1 MYLKSLTLKGFKS
14 FADRAHMVFEPGLTV
29 IVGPNGSGKSNVS
42 DAIRW
47 VLGEQSAKQ
56 LRGAAMEDV
65 VFAGSSARKPVGM
78 AEVDLTLDNSD
89 HVLPVD
95 FEEVVVT
102 RRMYRSGESEYLI
115 NGAPARLLDITD
127 ILHDTGLGKETH
139 SIIGQGK
146 LDSILASKPEERR
159 ALIEEAAGIS
169 KHKRRRERSL
179 KRLESM
185 ESHLQRVL
193 DVQKEVSRQLKPL
206 ERQVDKAKRASEIS
220 ERARELRCILAVDDL
235 RRLQARWDEVQRAER
250 ERSSERDVTNAVVAQ
265 RTQEL
270 DNLRLLLEEKG
281 IFAGDLSEQRR
292 RAQLVCEKLEGS
304 LRLLDEKGRSMAQ
317 RTSQLSSLVA
327 DDEARGKQILEEC
340 ERARVDYDEAM
351 AALKTLRERSS
362 ETKQAVDAARKV
374 RRKAEEELDRARSN
388 YRATQR
394 DRDMC
399 AVALAKAQDAVKNAE
414 VQDGIFATRAD
425 QLDETI
431 TQLASQLSQATE
443 KLDTC
448 RTAIEGARREQESA
462 AIAFKQA
469 KEALGTAQAEAAE
482 AQRALASAEA
492 RASAARETVM
502 QAENSVPLAKRLCS
516 DAAAKACAAR
526 TSEVLNVPGEL
537 EGLVERLLGDGLTGF
552 VVEGAQGLVGLG
564 QAAQRLAADSAGTI
578 HIVEAA
584 FEAPQPEEEGVPG
597 YRLLDRVSTRPGFES
612 VARAYLQDVWVV
624 GSVEEACRAAALFP
638 QLRFAT
644 PDGAVASRGGLLDV
658 GKIGSNSQSLFER
671 RRVLSELEEG
681 LPRLRE
687 DLASARAAQEAAEA
701 QLSQARDAQANASTQ
716 VARLTGEER
725 SCTSEVARLE
735 KACAASKAELEGVN
749 KKREEAREKSKQA
762 FTELTRQQERLNLL
776 VKMLEDA
783 ESLRIQ
789 LEEAFDDAR
798 RSERLAHE
806 DANSVQLEL
815 ARVQER
821 SNSLQ
826 RGNDRLEREGAELA
840 QRITESR
847 ASLRTLKVTSQRVEP
862 LRVQIAALL
871 DAARAV
877 GVTLNDRAS
886 LAEADSAQIKETIDA
901 AKAAVT
907 QAEEAR
913 TRATSA
919 LADIRVQKGRL
930 EVQVDQAVKS
940 ITSQPGVVLEEA
952 LELPEP
958 EDREADARELQ
969 RLERQLAEIG
979 PVNQVAFDEYETLKA
994 RSDYLSAQVE
1004 DLQHARS
1011 DLRKILAAI
1020 DRKMRDGFLE
1030 AFDTVNKNFGEIF
1043 GLLFPGGQGHLEM
1056 TDPEDPSSTGIEVVA
1071 QPRGKRV
1078 TKMSLLSGG
1087 ERSLTALGLLFAV
1100 YKTRSVPFYVLDEV
1114 EAALDDSNLD
1124 RLLGAIERL
1133 RTNTQLIVISHQR
1146 RTMEAAD
1153 VLYGVSMKSDGVSQ
1167 VISQKLERK

>member
-388 YRATQR
+388 HRATQR

-469 KEALGTAQAEAAE
+469 KDALGTAQAEAAE

-552 VVEGAQGLVGLG
+552 VVDGAQGLVSLG

-687 DLASARAAQEAAEA
+687 DFASVRAAQEVAEA

-725 SCTSEVARLE
+725 SCTSEVVRLE
-735 KACAASKAELEGVN
+735 KACAASKVELEGVN

-826 RGNDRLEREGAELA
+826 RGNDRLEREGAELT

-862 LRVQIAALL
+862 LRAQIAALL

>member
-431 TQLASQLSQATE
+431 TQLASQLSQAAE

-448 RTAIEGARREQESA
+448 RTAIEAARREQESA

-469 KEALGTAQAEAAE
+469 KDALASAQAEAAE

-584 FEAPQPEEEGVPG
+584 FEAPQPEGEGVPG

-658 GKIGSNSQSLFER
+658 GKVGSNSQSLFER

-725 SCTSEVARLE
+725 SCTSEVVRLE

-826 RGNDRLEREGAELA
+826 RGNDRLEREGAELE

-862 LRVQIAALL
+862 LRAQIAALL
-871 DAARAV
+871 EAARAV

-913 TRATSA
+913 ARATSA

-1030 AFDTVNKNFGEIF
+1030 AFDTVNKNFGEMF

>member
-235 RRLQARWDEVQRAER
+235 RRLRARWDEVQRAER

-448 RTAIEGARREQESA
+448 RMAIEGARREQESA

-469 KEALGTAQAEAAE
+469 KDALGTAQAEAAE

-552 VVEGAQGLVGLG
+552 VVDGAQGLVSLG

-687 DLASARAAQEAAEA
+687 DFASVRAAQEAAEA

-826 RGNDRLEREGAELA
+826 RGNDRLEREGAELT

-862 LRVQIAALL
+862 LRAQIAALL

-930 EVQVDQAVKS
+930 EVQVDQAVMS

-1030 AFDTVNKNFGEIF
+1030 AFDTVNKNFGEMF

>member
-351 AALKTLRERSS
+351 SALKTLRERSS

-388 YRATQR
+388 HRATQR

-469 KEALGTAQAEAAE
+469 KDALGTAQAEAAE

-552 VVEGAQGLVGLG
+552 VVDGAQGLVGLG

-612 VARAYLQDVWVV
+612 VARAYLQDIWVV

-687 DLASARAAQEAAEA
+687 DFASVRAAQEVAEA

-725 SCTSEVARLE
+725 SCTSEVVHLE
-735 KACAASKAELEGVN
+735 KACAASKVELEGVN

-826 RGNDRLEREGAELA
+826 RGNDRLEREGAELT

-862 LRVQIAALL
+862 LRAQIAALL

>member
-351 AALKTLRERSS
+351 AALKTLRERSG

-469 KEALGTAQAEAAE
+469 KDALGTAQAEAAE
-482 AQRALASAEA
+482 AHRALASAEA
-492 RASAARETVM
+492 RASAARETFM
-502 QAENSVPLAKRLCS
+502 QA
-516 DAAAKACAAR
+516 
-526 TSEVLNVPGEL
+526 
-537 EGLVERLLGDGLTGF
+537 
-552 VVEGAQGLVGLG
+552 
-564 QAAQRLAADSAGTI
+564 
-578 HIVEAA
+578 
-584 FEAPQPEEEGVPG
+584 
-597 YRLLDRVSTRPGFES
+597 
-612 VARAYLQDVWVV
+612 
-624 GSVEEACRAAALFP
+624 
-638 QLRFAT
+638 
-644 PDGAVASRGGLLDV
+644 
-658 GKIGSNSQSLFER
+658 
-671 RRVLSELEEG
+671 
-681 LPRLRE
+681 
-687 DLASARAAQEAAEA
+687 
-701 QLSQARDAQANASTQ
+701 
-716 VARLTGEER
+716 
-725 SCTSEVARLE
+725 
-735 KACAASKAELEGVN
+735 
-749 KKREEAREKSKQA
+749 
-762 FTELTRQQERLNLL
+762 
-776 VKMLEDA
+776 
-783 ESLRIQ
+783 
-789 LEEAFDDAR
+789 
-798 RSERLAHE
+798 
-806 DANSVQLEL
+806 
-815 ARVQER
+815 
-821 SNSLQ
+821 
-826 RGNDRLEREGAELA
+826 
-840 QRITESR
+840 
-847 ASLRTLKVTSQRVEP
+847 
-862 LRVQIAALL
+862 
-871 DAARAV
+871 
-877 GVTLNDRAS
+877 
-886 LAEADSAQIKETIDA
+886 
-901 AKAAVT
+901 
-907 QAEEAR
+907 
-913 TRATSA
+913 
-919 LADIRVQKGRL
+919 
-930 EVQVDQAVKS
+930 
-940 ITSQPGVVLEEA
+940 
-952 LELPEP
+952 
-958 EDREADARELQ
+958 
-969 RLERQLAEIG
+969 
-979 PVNQVAFDEYETLKA
+979 
-994 RSDYLSAQVE
+994 
-1004 DLQHARS
+1004 
-1011 DLRKILAAI
+1011 
-1020 DRKMRDGFLE
+1020 
-1030 AFDTVNKNFGEIF
+1030 
-1043 GLLFPGGQGHLEM
+1043 
-1056 TDPEDPSSTGIEVVA
+1056 
-1071 QPRGKRV
+1071 
-1078 TKMSLLSGG
+1078 
-1087 ERSLTALGLLFAV
+1087 
-1100 YKTRSVPFYVLDEV
+1100 
-1114 EAALDDSNLD
+1114 
-1124 RLLGAIERL
+1124 
-1133 RTNTQLIVISHQR
+1133 
-1146 RTMEAAD
+1146 
-1153 VLYGVSMKSDGVSQ
+1153 
-1167 VISQKLERK
+1167 

>member
-206 ERQVDKAKRASEIS
+206 ERQVDKAKRASVIS

-250 ERSSERDVTNAVVAQ
+250 ERSSKRDVTNAVVAQ

-351 AALKTLRERSS
+351 SALKTLRERSS

-399 AVALAKAQDAVKNAE
+399 AVSLAKAQDAVKNAE

-469 KEALGTAQAEAAE
+469 KDALGTAQAEAAE

-687 DLASARAAQEAAEA
+687 DFASVRAAQEAAEA

-826 RGNDRLEREGAELA
+826 RGNDRLEREGAELT

-847 ASLRTLKVTSQRVEP
+847 ASLRTLKVTS
-862 LRVQIAALL
+862 
-871 DAARAV
+871 
-877 GVTLNDRAS
+877 
-886 LAEADSAQIKETIDA
+886 
-901 AKAAVT
+901 
-907 QAEEAR
+907 
-913 TRATSA
+913 
-919 LADIRVQKGRL
+919 
-930 EVQVDQAVKS
+930 
-940 ITSQPGVVLEEA
+940 
-952 LELPEP
+952 
-958 EDREADARELQ
+958 
-969 RLERQLAEIG
+969 
-979 PVNQVAFDEYETLKA
+979 
-994 RSDYLSAQVE
+994 
-1004 DLQHARS
+1004 
-1011 DLRKILAAI
+1011 
-1020 DRKMRDGFLE
+1020 
-1030 AFDTVNKNFGEIF
+1030 
-1043 GLLFPGGQGHLEM
+1043 
-1056 TDPEDPSSTGIEVVA
+1056 
-1071 QPRGKRV
+1071 
-1078 TKMSLLSGG
+1078 
-1087 ERSLTALGLLFAV
+1087 
-1100 YKTRSVPFYVLDEV
+1100 
-1114 EAALDDSNLD
+1114 
-1124 RLLGAIERL
+1124 
-1133 RTNTQLIVISHQR
+1133 
-1146 RTMEAAD
+1146 
-1153 VLYGVSMKSDGVSQ
+1153 
-1167 VISQKLERK
+1167 

>member
-235 RRLQARWDEVQRAER
+235 RRLRARWDEVQRAER

-388 YRATQR
+388 HRATQR

-469 KEALGTAQAEAAE
+469 KDALGTAQAEAAE

-502 QAENSVPLAKRLCS
+502 QAENSVPIAKRLCS
-516 DAAAKACAAR
+516 DAAAKACASR

-552 VVEGAQGLVGLG
+552 VVDGAQGLVRLV

-789 LEEAFDDAR
+789 LEEAFDVAR

-826 RGNDRLEREGAELA
+826 RGNDRLEREGAELT

-862 LRVQIAALL
+862 LRAQIAALL

>member
-235 RRLQARWDEVQRAER
+235 RRLRARWDEVQRAER

-351 AALKTLRERSS
+351 SALKTLRERSS

-388 YRATQR
+388 HRATQR

-448 RTAIEGARREQESA
+448 RMAIEGARREQESA

-469 KEALGTAQAEAAE
+469 KDALGTAQAEAAE

-537 EGLVERLLGDGLTGF
+537 EGLVERLLGDGLTVF
-552 VVEGAQGLVGLG
+552 VVDGAQGLVGLG

-584 FEAPQPEEEGVPG
+584 FEAPQPEEEDVPG
-597 YRLLDRVSTRPGFES
+597 YSLLDRVSTRPGFES

-776 VKMLEDA
+776 VKMLKDA

-789 LEEAFDDAR
+789 L
-798 RSERLAHE
+798 
-806 DANSVQLEL
+806 
-815 ARVQER
+815 
-821 SNSLQ
+821 
-826 RGNDRLEREGAELA
+826 
-840 QRITESR
+840 
-847 ASLRTLKVTSQRVEP
+847 
-862 LRVQIAALL
+862 
-871 DAARAV
+871 
-877 GVTLNDRAS
+877 
-886 LAEADSAQIKETIDA
+886 
-901 AKAAVT
+901 
-907 QAEEAR
+907 
-913 TRATSA
+913 
-919 LADIRVQKGRL
+919 
-930 EVQVDQAVKS
+930 
-940 ITSQPGVVLEEA
+940 
-952 LELPEP
+952 
-958 EDREADARELQ
+958 
-969 RLERQLAEIG
+969 
-979 PVNQVAFDEYETLKA
+979 
-994 RSDYLSAQVE
+994 
-1004 DLQHARS
+1004 
-1011 DLRKILAAI
+1011 
-1020 DRKMRDGFLE
+1020 
-1030 AFDTVNKNFGEIF
+1030 
-1043 GLLFPGGQGHLEM
+1043 
-1056 TDPEDPSSTGIEVVA
+1056 
-1071 QPRGKRV
+1071 
-1078 TKMSLLSGG
+1078 
-1087 ERSLTALGLLFAV
+1087 
-1100 YKTRSVPFYVLDEV
+1100 
-1114 EAALDDSNLD
+1114 
-1124 RLLGAIERL
+1124 
-1133 RTNTQLIVISHQR
+1133 
-1146 RTMEAAD
+1146 
-1153 VLYGVSMKSDGVSQ
+1153 
-1167 VISQKLERK
+1167 

>member
-235 RRLQARWDEVQRAER
+235 RRLRARWDEVQRAER

-351 AALKTLRERSS
+351 SALKTLRERSS

-469 KEALGTAQAEAAE
+469 KDALGTAQAEAAE

-552 VVEGAQGLVGLG
+552 VVDGAQGLVSLG

-687 DLASARAAQEAAEA
+687 DFASVRAAQEAAEA

-826 RGNDRLEREGAELA
+826 RGNDRLEREGAELT

-862 LRVQIAALL
+862 LRAQIAALL

-1030 AFDTVNKNFGEIF
+1030 AFDTVNKNFGEMF

>member
-235 RRLQARWDEVQRAER
+235 RRLRARWDEVQRAER

-448 RTAIEGARREQESA
+448 RMAIEGARREQESA

-469 KEALGTAQAEAAE
+469 KDALGTAQAEAAE

-552 VVEGAQGLVGLG
+552 VVDGAQGLVGLG

-584 FEAPQPEEEGVPG
+584 FEAPQPEEEDVPG

-701 QLSQARDAQANASTQ
+701 QLSQSRDAQANASTQ

-826 RGNDRLEREGAELA
+826 RGNDRLEREGAELT

-862 LRVQIAALL
+862 LRAQIAALL

-1011 DLRKILAAI
+1011 GLRKILAAI

-1030 AFDTVNKNFGEIF
+1030 AFDTVNKNFGEMF

>member
-89 HVLPVD
+89 HVLPID

-235 RRLQARWDEVQRAER
+235 RRLRARWDEVQRAER

-388 YRATQR
+388 HRATQR

-469 KEALGTAQAEAAE
+469 KDALGTAQAEAAE

-552 VVEGAQGLVGLG
+552 VVDGAQGLVSLG

-687 DLASARAAQEAAEA
+687 DFASVRAAQEVAEA

-826 RGNDRLEREGAELA
+826 RGNDRLEREGAELT

-862 LRVQIAALL
+862 LRAQIAALL

-1030 AFDTVNKNFGEIF
+1030 AFDTVNKNFGEMF

>member
-1 MYLKSLTLKGFKS
+1 M
-14 FADRAHMVFEPGLTV
+14 
-29 IVGPNGSGKSNVS
+29 
-42 DAIRW
+42 
-47 VLGEQSAKQ
+47 
-56 LRGAAMEDV
+56 
-65 VFAGSSARKPVGM
+65 
-78 AEVDLTLDNSD
+78 TLDNSD

-115 NGAPARLLDITD
+115 NCAPARLLDITD

-351 AALKTLRERSS
+351 SALMTLRERSS

-388 YRATQR
+388 HRATQR

-469 KEALGTAQAEAAE
+469 KDALGTAQAEAAE

-687 DLASARAAQEAAEA
+687 DFASVRAAQEAAEA

-826 RGNDRLEREGAELA
+826 RGNDRLEREGAELT

-862 LRVQIAALL
+862 LRAQIAALL

>member
-89 HVLPVD
+89 HVLPID

-235 RRLQARWDEVQRAER
+235 RRLRARWDEVQRAER

-351 AALKTLRERSS
+351 SALKTLRERSS

-399 AVALAKAQDAVKNAE
+399 AVSLAKAQDAVKNAE

-469 KEALGTAQAEAAE
+469 KDALGTAQAEAAE

-552 VVEGAQGLVGLG
+552 VVDGAQGLVSLG

-687 DLASARAAQEAAEA
+687 DFASVRAAQEAAEA

-826 RGNDRLEREGAELA
+826 RGNDRLEREGAELT

-862 LRVQIAALL
+862 LRAQIAALL

>member
-206 ERQVDKAKRASEIS
+206 ERQVDNAKRASEIS
-220 ERARELRCILAVDDL
+220 ERARERRCILAVDDL
-235 RRLQARWDEVQRAER
+235 RRLRARWDEVQRAER

-388 YRATQR
+388 HRATQR

-462 AIAFKQA
+462 AIAIKQA
-469 KEALGTAQAEAAE
+469 KDALGTAQAEAAE

-552 VVEGAQGLVGLG
+552 VVDGAQGLVGLG

-687 DLASARAAQEAAEA
+687 DFASVRAAQEAAEA

-826 RGNDRLEREGAELA
+826 RGNDRLEREGAELT

-862 LRVQIAALL
+862 LRAQIAALL

-952 LELPEP
+952 RELPEP

-1030 AFDTVNKNFGEIF
+1030 AFDTVNKNFGEMF

>member
-235 RRLQARWDEVQRAER
+235 RRLRARWDEVQRAER

-388 YRATQR
+388 HRATQR

-469 KEALGTAQAEAAE
+469 KDALGTAQAEAAE

-537 EGLVERLLGDGLTGF
+537 EGLVERLLGDGLTG
-552 VVEGAQGLVGLG
+552 VVVDGAQGLVGLG

-687 DLASARAAQEAAEA
+687 DFASVRAAQEVAEA

-725 SCTSEVARLE
+725 SCTSEVVRLE

-826 RGNDRLEREGAELA
+826 RGNDRLEREGAELT

-862 LRVQIAALL
+862 LRAQIAALL

-1030 AFDTVNKNFGEIF
+1030 AFDTVNKNFGEMF

>member
-89 HVLPVD
+89 HVLPID

-351 AALKTLRERSS
+351 SALKTLRERSS

-388 YRATQR
+388 HRATQR

-469 KEALGTAQAEAAE
+469 KDALGTAQAEAAE

-552 VVEGAQGLVGLG
+552 VVDGAQGLVGLG

-671 RRVLSELEEG
+671 RRVLSELE
-681 LPRLRE
+681 
-687 DLASARAAQEAAEA
+687 
-701 QLSQARDAQANASTQ
+701 
-716 VARLTGEER
+716 
-725 SCTSEVARLE
+725 
-735 KACAASKAELEGVN
+735 
-749 KKREEAREKSKQA
+749 
-762 FTELTRQQERLNLL
+762 
-776 VKMLEDA
+776 
-783 ESLRIQ
+783 
-789 LEEAFDDAR
+789 
-798 RSERLAHE
+798 
-806 DANSVQLEL
+806 
-815 ARVQER
+815 
-821 SNSLQ
+821 
-826 RGNDRLEREGAELA
+826 
-840 QRITESR
+840 
-847 ASLRTLKVTSQRVEP
+847 
-862 LRVQIAALL
+862 
-871 DAARAV
+871 
-877 GVTLNDRAS
+877 
-886 LAEADSAQIKETIDA
+886 
-901 AKAAVT
+901 
-907 QAEEAR
+907 
-913 TRATSA
+913 
-919 LADIRVQKGRL
+919 
-930 EVQVDQAVKS
+930 
-940 ITSQPGVVLEEA
+940 
-952 LELPEP
+952 
-958 EDREADARELQ
+958 
-969 RLERQLAEIG
+969 
-979 PVNQVAFDEYETLKA
+979 
-994 RSDYLSAQVE
+994 
-1004 DLQHARS
+1004 
-1011 DLRKILAAI
+1011 
-1020 DRKMRDGFLE
+1020 
-1030 AFDTVNKNFGEIF
+1030 
-1043 GLLFPGGQGHLEM
+1043 
-1056 TDPEDPSSTGIEVVA
+1056 
-1071 QPRGKRV
+1071 
-1078 TKMSLLSGG
+1078 
-1087 ERSLTALGLLFAV
+1087 
-1100 YKTRSVPFYVLDEV
+1100 
-1114 EAALDDSNLD
+1114 
-1124 RLLGAIERL
+1124 
-1133 RTNTQLIVISHQR
+1133 
-1146 RTMEAAD
+1146 
-1153 VLYGVSMKSDGVSQ
+1153 
-1167 VISQKLERK
+1167 

>member
-235 RRLQARWDEVQRAER
+235 RRLRARWDEVQRAER

-388 YRATQR
+388 HRATQR

-469 KEALGTAQAEAAE
+469 KDALGTAQAEAAE

-552 VVEGAQGLVGLG
+552 VVDGAQGLVSLG

-584 FEAPQPEEEGVPG
+584 FEVPQPEEEGVPG

-687 DLASARAAQEAAEA
+687 DFASVRAAQEVAEA

-725 SCTSEVARLE
+725 SCTSEVVRLE
-735 KACAASKAELEGVN
+735 KACAASKVELEGVN

-826 RGNDRLEREGAELA
+826 RGNDRLEREGAELT

-862 LRVQIAALL
+862 LRAQIAALL

-1030 AFDTVNKNFGEIF
+1030 AFDTVNKNFGEMF

>member
-235 RRLQARWDEVQRAER
+235 RRLRARWDEVQRAER

-388 YRATQR
+388 HRATQR

-469 KEALGTAQAEAAE
+469 KDALGTAQAEAAE

-687 DLASARAAQEAAEA
+687 DFASVRAAQEAAEA

-826 RGNDRLEREGAELA
+826 RGNDRLEREGAELT

-862 LRVQIAALL
+862 LRAQIAALL

-1030 AFDTVNKNFGEIF
+1030 AFDTVNKNFG
-1043 GLLFPGGQGHLEM
+1043 
-1056 TDPEDPSSTGIEVVA
+1056 
-1071 QPRGKRV
+1071 
-1078 TKMSLLSGG
+1078 
-1087 ERSLTALGLLFAV
+1087 
-1100 YKTRSVPFYVLDEV
+1100 
-1114 EAALDDSNLD
+1114 
-1124 RLLGAIERL
+1124 
-1133 RTNTQLIVISHQR
+1133 
-1146 RTMEAAD
+1146 
-1153 VLYGVSMKSDGVSQ
+1153 
-1167 VISQKLERK
+1167 

>member
-89 HVLPVD
+89 HVLPID

-235 RRLQARWDEVQRAER
+235 RRLQARWDELQRAER

-443 KLDTC
+443 KLDAC

-469 KEALGTAQAEAAE
+469 KDALGAAQVEAAE
-482 AQRALASAEA
+482 AQRTLASAEA

-584 FEAPQPEEEGVPG
+584 FEAPEPEGEGVPG

-612 VARAYLQDVWVV
+612 VARA
-624 GSVEEACRAAALFP
+624 
-638 QLRFAT
+638 
-644 PDGAVASRGGLLDV
+644 
-658 GKIGSNSQSLFER
+658 
-671 RRVLSELEEG
+671 
-681 LPRLRE
+681 
-687 DLASARAAQEAAEA
+687 
-701 QLSQARDAQANASTQ
+701 
-716 VARLTGEER
+716 
-725 SCTSEVARLE
+725 
-735 KACAASKAELEGVN
+735 
-749 KKREEAREKSKQA
+749 
-762 FTELTRQQERLNLL
+762 
-776 VKMLEDA
+776 
-783 ESLRIQ
+783 
-789 LEEAFDDAR
+789 
-798 RSERLAHE
+798 
-806 DANSVQLEL
+806 
-815 ARVQER
+815 
-821 SNSLQ
+821 
-826 RGNDRLEREGAELA
+826 
-840 QRITESR
+840 
-847 ASLRTLKVTSQRVEP
+847 
-862 LRVQIAALL
+862 
-871 DAARAV
+871 
-877 GVTLNDRAS
+877 
-886 LAEADSAQIKETIDA
+886 
-901 AKAAVT
+901 
-907 QAEEAR
+907 
-913 TRATSA
+913 
-919 LADIRVQKGRL
+919 
-930 EVQVDQAVKS
+930 
-940 ITSQPGVVLEEA
+940 
-952 LELPEP
+952 
-958 EDREADARELQ
+958 
-969 RLERQLAEIG
+969 
-979 PVNQVAFDEYETLKA
+979 
-994 RSDYLSAQVE
+994 
-1004 DLQHARS
+1004 
-1011 DLRKILAAI
+1011 
-1020 DRKMRDGFLE
+1020 
-1030 AFDTVNKNFGEIF
+1030 
-1043 GLLFPGGQGHLEM
+1043 
-1056 TDPEDPSSTGIEVVA
+1056 
-1071 QPRGKRV
+1071 
-1078 TKMSLLSGG
+1078 
-1087 ERSLTALGLLFAV
+1087 
-1100 YKTRSVPFYVLDEV
+1100 
-1114 EAALDDSNLD
+1114 
-1124 RLLGAIERL
+1124 
-1133 RTNTQLIVISHQR
+1133 
-1146 RTMEAAD
+1146 
-1153 VLYGVSMKSDGVSQ
+1153 
-1167 VISQKLERK
+1167 

>member
-78 AEVDLTLDNSD
+78 AEVDLTLDNAD

-95 FEEVVVT
+95 FSEVVIT

-115 NGAPARLLDITD
+115 NGSPARLLDITD

-159 ALIEEAAGIS
+159 SLIEEAAGIS
-169 KHKRRRERSL
+169 KHKRRRERSV

-193 DVQKEVSRQLKPL
+193 DVQKEVARQLKPL
-206 ERQVDKAKRASEIS
+206 ERQVDRAKRATEIS
-220 ERARELRCILAVDDL
+220 ERARELRCVLAVDDL
-235 RRLQARWDEVQRAER
+235 RRLQQRWEQVLRDERT
-250 ERSSERDVTNAVVAQ
+250 RSAERDVAQAVATE
-265 RTQEL
+265 RAREL
-270 DNLRLLLEEKG
+270 DQLRLLLEEKG
-281 IFAGDLSEQRR
+281 IFAGDISEQRR
-292 RAQLVCEKLEGS
+292 RAQLICEKLEGS

-317 RTSQLSSLVA
+317 RSEQLSSLIA
-327 DDEARGKQILEEC
+327 DDEARGKQILEETQ
-340 ERARVDYDEAM
+340 RSKVAYDEAK
-351 AALKTLRERSS
+351 AALDSLRERSGQ
-362 ETKQAVDAARKV
+362 TKAAVDAARKV
-374 RRKAEEELDRARSN
+374 RRRAEEELDRAREN

-394 DRDMC
+394 DRDQC
-399 AVALAKAQDAVKNAE
+399 AVALAKAQDSVKNAE
-414 VQDGIFATRAD
+414 VQDGLFANRTSQLQESISQAQA
-425 QLDETI
+425 QLD
-431 TQLASQLSQATE
+431 QARL

-448 RTAIEGARREQESA
+448 QKDIAQARREQDEA
-462 AIAFKQA
+462 AAAFKQA
-469 KEALGTAQAEAAE
+469 KEGLAAAQAEHAK
-482 AQRALASAEA
+482 AQRELAGAEA
-492 RASAARETVM
+492 RAQAARERVA
-502 QAENSVPLAKRLCS
+502 QAENAVPLAKRLS
-516 DAAAKACAAR
+516 ADAAAQACAAR
-526 TSEVLNVPGEL
+526 VSEVLNVPGEL

-552 VVEGAQGLVGLG
+552 VVEGPQGLADLG
-564 QAAQRLAADSAGTI
+564 RAAQRLAAACAGTI

-584 FEAPQPEEEGVPG
+584 FDQARLEAQDVPG

-612 VARAYLQDVWVV
+612 VAQAYLQDVWVV
-624 GSVEEACRAAALFP
+624 GSVEEACEACARFP

-644 PDGAVASRGGLLDV
+644 PDGAVASKGGLLNV
-658 GKIGSNSQSLFER
+658 GKVRSGQEGLLEYR
-671 RRVLSELEEG
+671 RALSELEEG

-687 DLASARAAQEAAEA
+687 DQQSAHAAQEAAEA
-701 QLSQARDAQANASTQ
+701 LLATARDAQAQASTK

-735 KACAASKAELEGVN
+735 RVVASSTSELESVE
-749 KKREEAREKSKQA
+749 KQRAAAKEKSAQN
-762 FTELTRQQERLNLL
+762 FTELTRQKERLGLL
-776 VKMLEDA
+776 TKMLEDA

-789 LEEAFDDAR
+789 LDDAFDDAR

-821 SNSLQ
+821 SQSLE
-826 RGNDRLEREGAELA
+826 RGNDRLDKEGAELA
-840 QRITESR
+840 VRITESR
-847 ASLRTLKVTSQRVEP
+847 RSLQTLKVTLRRVAP
-862 LRVQIAALL
+862 LRAQVGDLL
-871 DAARAV
+871 EAARAV
-877 GVTLNDRAS
+877 GVSLSDRAS
-886 LAEADSAQIKETIDA
+886 LAEADSAQIKQTIDA
-901 AKAAVT
+901 AKDAVSR
-907 QAEEAR
+907 AEEDR

-952 LELPEP
+952 LELPAP
-958 EDREADARELQ
+958 ADRDADARELQ

-979 PVNQVAFDEYETLKA
+979 PVNQVAFEEYESLKA
-994 RSDYLSAQVE
+994 RADYLSGQVE
-1004 DLQHARS
+1004 DLQHARA

-1020 DRKMRDGFLE
+1020 DRKMRDGFYE
-1030 AFDTVNKNFGEIF
+1030 AFERVNANFAEMF

-1056 TDPEDPSSTGIEVVA
+1056 TDPDDPSQTGIEVVA

-1124 RLLGAIERL
+1124 RLLGAIEQL
-1133 RTNTQLIVISHQR
+1133 RSTTQLIVISHQR

-1153 VLYGVSMKSDGVSQ
+1153 VLYGVSMKADGVSQ

>member
-235 RRLQARWDEVQRAER
+235 RRLRARWDEVQRAER

-351 AALKTLRERSS
+351 AVLKTLRERSS

-374 RRKAEEELDRARSN
+374 RRKAEEELDRAHSN
-388 YRATQR
+388 HRATQR

-469 KEALGTAQAEAAE
+469 KDALGTAQAEAAE

-687 DLASARAAQEAAEA
+687 DFASVRAAQEAAEA

-826 RGNDRLEREGAELA
+826 RGNDRLEREGAELT

-862 LRVQIAALL
+862 LRAQIAALL

-907 QAEEAR
+907 QAGGAHPCHVGPGR
-913 TRATSA
+913 HSRAKRPPGGS
-919 LADIRVQKGRL
+919 GGPGG
-930 EVQVDQAVKS
+930 EV
-940 ITSQPGVVLEEA
+940 
-952 LELPEP
+952 
-958 EDREADARELQ
+958 
-969 RLERQLAEIG
+969 
-979 PVNQVAFDEYETLKA
+979 
-994 RSDYLSAQVE
+994 
-1004 DLQHARS
+1004 HH
-1011 DLRKILAAI
+1011 LAAW
-1020 DRKMRDGFLE
+1020 RR
-1030 AFDTVNKNFGEIF
+1030 AR
-1043 GLLFPGGQGHLEM
+1043 
-1056 TDPEDPSSTGIEVVA
+1056 
-1071 QPRGKRV
+1071 RG
-1078 TKMSLLSGG
+1078 
-1087 ERSLTALGLLFAV
+1087 A
-1100 YKTRSVPFYVLDEV
+1100 
-1114 EAALDDSNLD
+1114 
-1124 RLLGAIERL
+1124 
-1133 RTNTQLIVISHQR
+1133 
-1146 RTMEAAD
+1146 
-1153 VLYGVSMKSDGVSQ
+1153 
-1167 VISQKLERK
+1167 

>member
-29 IVGPNGSGKSNVS
+29 IVCPNGSGKSNVS

-89 HVLPVD
+89 HVLPID

-235 RRLQARWDEVQRAER
+235 RRLRARWDEVQRAER

-399 AVALAKAQDAVKNAE
+399 AVSLAKAQDAVKNAE

-469 KEALGTAQAEAAE
+469 KDALGTAQAEAAE

-687 DLASARAAQEAAEA
+687 DFASVRAAQEAAEA

-725 SCTSEVARLE
+725 SCTSEFVRLE

-826 RGNDRLEREGAELA
+826 RGNDRLEREGAELT

-862 LRVQIAALL
+862 LRAQIAALL

>member
-270 DNLRLLLEEKG
+270 DTLRLLLEEKG

-388 YRATQR
+388 HRATQR

-469 KEALGTAQAEAAE
+469 KDALGTAQAEAAE

-552 VVEGAQGLVGLG
+552 VVDGAQGLVGLG

-687 DLASARAAQEAAEA
+687 DFASVHAAQEAAEA

-826 RGNDRLEREGAELA
+826 RGNDRLEREGAELT

-862 LRVQIAALL
+862 LRAQIAALL

-1030 AFDTVNKNFGEIF
+1030 AFDTVNKNFGEMF

-1056 TDPEDPSSTGIEVVA
+1056 PDPEDPSSTGIEVVA

-1100 YKTRSVPFYVLDEV
+1100 SKTRSVAFYVLDEV

>member
-1 MYLKSLTLKGFKS
+1 M
-14 FADRAHMVFEPGLTV
+14 
-29 IVGPNGSGKSNVS
+29 
-42 DAIRW
+42 
-47 VLGEQSAKQ
+47 
-56 LRGAAMEDV
+56 
-65 VFAGSSARKPVGM
+65 
-78 AEVDLTLDNSD
+78 
-89 HVLPVD
+89 
-95 FEEVVVT
+95 VT

-235 RRLQARWDEVQRAER
+235 RRLRARWDEVQRAER

-388 YRATQR
+388 HRATQR

-469 KEALGTAQAEAAE
+469 KDALGTAQAEAAE

-552 VVEGAQGLVGLG
+552 VVDGAQGLVGLG

-687 DLASARAAQEAAEA
+687 DFASVRAAQEAAEA

-826 RGNDRLEREGAELA
+826 RGNDRLEREGAELT

-862 LRVQIAALL
+862 LRAQIAALL

-1030 AFDTVNKNFGEIF
+1030 AFDTVNKNFGEMF

>member
-1 MYLKSLTLKGFKS
+1 
-14 FADRAHMVFEPGLTV
+14 
-29 IVGPNGSGKSNVS
+29 
-42 DAIRW
+42 
-47 VLGEQSAKQ
+47 
-56 LRGAAMEDV
+56 
-65 VFAGSSARKPVGM
+65 
-78 AEVDLTLDNSD
+78 
-89 HVLPVD
+89 
-95 FEEVVVT
+95 
-102 RRMYRSGESEYLI
+102 
-115 NGAPARLLDITD
+115 
-127 ILHDTGLGKETH
+127 
-139 SIIGQGK
+139 
-146 LDSILASKPEERR
+146 
-159 ALIEEAAGIS
+159 
-169 KHKRRRERSL
+169 
-179 KRLESM
+179 
-185 ESHLQRVL
+185 
-193 DVQKEVSRQLKPL
+193 
-206 ERQVDKAKRASEIS
+206 
-220 ERARELRCILAVDDL
+220 
-235 RRLQARWDEVQRAER
+235 
-250 ERSSERDVTNAVVAQ
+250 
-265 RTQEL
+265 
-270 DNLRLLLEEKG
+270 
-281 IFAGDLSEQRR
+281 
-292 RAQLVCEKLEGS
+292 
-304 LRLLDEKGRSMAQ
+304 
-317 RTSQLSSLVA
+317 
-327 DDEARGKQILEEC
+327 
-340 ERARVDYDEAM
+340 M

-414 VQDGIFATRAD
+414 VQDGIFVTRAN

-431 TQLASQLSQATE
+431 TQLTSQLSQAAE

-448 RTAIEGARREQESA
+448 RTAIEAARREQESA

-469 KEALGTAQAEAAE
+469 KDALGAAQAEAAE

-584 FEAPQPEEEGVPG
+584 FEAPQPEDEGVPG

-658 GKIGSNSQSLFER
+658 GKVGSNSQSLFER

-871 DAARAV
+871 EAARAV

-1030 AFDTVNKNFGEIF
+1030 AFDTVNKNFGEMF

>member
-1 MYLKSLTLKGFKS
+1 M
-14 FADRAHMVFEPGLTV
+14 
-29 IVGPNGSGKSNVS
+29 
-42 DAIRW
+42 
-47 VLGEQSAKQ
+47 
-56 LRGAAMEDV
+56 
-65 VFAGSSARKPVGM
+65 
-78 AEVDLTLDNSD
+78 
-89 HVLPVD
+89 
-95 FEEVVVT
+95 VT

-235 RRLQARWDEVQRAER
+235 RRLRARWDEVQRAER

-388 YRATQR
+388 HRATQR

-469 KEALGTAQAEAAE
+469 KDALGTAQAEAAE

-552 VVEGAQGLVGLG
+552 VVDGAQGLVGLG

-671 RRVLSELEEG
+671 RRVRSELEEG

-687 DLASARAAQEAAEA
+687 DFASVRAAQEAAEA

-826 RGNDRLEREGAELA
+826 RGNDRLEREGAELT

-862 LRVQIAALL
+862 LRAQIAALL

>member
-206 ERQVDKAKRASEIS
+206 ERQVDKAKRASVIS

-388 YRATQR
+388 HRATQR

-469 KEALGTAQAEAAE
+469 KDALGTAQAEAAE

-537 EGLVERLLGDGLTGF
+537 
-552 VVEGAQGLVGLG
+552 
-564 QAAQRLAADSAGTI
+564 
-578 HIVEAA
+578 
-584 FEAPQPEEEGVPG
+584 
-597 YRLLDRVSTRPGFES
+597 
-612 VARAYLQDVWVV
+612 
-624 GSVEEACRAAALFP
+624 
-638 QLRFAT
+638 
-644 PDGAVASRGGLLDV
+644 
-658 GKIGSNSQSLFER
+658 
-671 RRVLSELEEG
+671 
-681 LPRLRE
+681 
-687 DLASARAAQEAAEA
+687 
-701 QLSQARDAQANASTQ
+701 
-716 VARLTGEER
+716 
-725 SCTSEVARLE
+725 
-735 KACAASKAELEGVN
+735 
-749 KKREEAREKSKQA
+749 
-762 FTELTRQQERLNLL
+762 
-776 VKMLEDA
+776 
-783 ESLRIQ
+783 
-789 LEEAFDDAR
+789 
-798 RSERLAHE
+798 
-806 DANSVQLEL
+806 
-815 ARVQER
+815 
-821 SNSLQ
+821 
-826 RGNDRLEREGAELA
+826 
-840 QRITESR
+840 
-847 ASLRTLKVTSQRVEP
+847 
-862 LRVQIAALL
+862 
-871 DAARAV
+871 
-877 GVTLNDRAS
+877 
-886 LAEADSAQIKETIDA
+886 
-901 AKAAVT
+901 
-907 QAEEAR
+907 
-913 TRATSA
+913 
-919 LADIRVQKGRL
+919 
-930 EVQVDQAVKS
+930 
-940 ITSQPGVVLEEA
+940 
-952 LELPEP
+952 
-958 EDREADARELQ
+958 
-969 RLERQLAEIG
+969 
-979 PVNQVAFDEYETLKA
+979 
-994 RSDYLSAQVE
+994 
-1004 DLQHARS
+1004 
-1011 DLRKILAAI
+1011 
-1020 DRKMRDGFLE
+1020 
-1030 AFDTVNKNFGEIF
+1030 
-1043 GLLFPGGQGHLEM
+1043 
-1056 TDPEDPSSTGIEVVA
+1056 
-1071 QPRGKRV
+1071 
-1078 TKMSLLSGG
+1078 
-1087 ERSLTALGLLFAV
+1087 
-1100 YKTRSVPFYVLDEV
+1100 
-1114 EAALDDSNLD
+1114 
-1124 RLLGAIERL
+1124 
-1133 RTNTQLIVISHQR
+1133 
-1146 RTMEAAD
+1146 
-1153 VLYGVSMKSDGVSQ
+1153 
-1167 VISQKLERK
+1167 

>member
-235 RRLQARWDEVQRAER
+235 RRLRARWDEVQRAER

-388 YRATQR
+388 HRATQR

-469 KEALGTAQAEAAE
+469 KDALGTAQAEAAE

-552 VVEGAQGLVGLG
+552 VVDGAQGLVSLG

-687 DLASARAAQEAAEA
+687 DFASVRAAQEAAEA

-725 SCTSEVARLE
+725 SCTSEVVRLE
-735 KACAASKAELEGVN
+735 KACAASKVELEGVN

-826 RGNDRLEREGAELA
+826 RGNDRLEREGAELT

-862 LRVQIAALL
+862 LRAQIAALL

>member
-14 FADRAHMVFEPGLTV
+14 FVDRAHMVFEPGLTV

-235 RRLQARWDEVQRAER
+235 RRLRARWDEVQRAER

-351 AALKTLRERSS
+351 AVLKTLRERSS

-388 YRATQR
+388 HRATQR

-469 KEALGTAQAEAAE
+469 KDALGTAQAEAAE

-552 VVEGAQGLVGLG
+552 VVDGAQGLVGLG

-687 DLASARAAQEAAEA
+687 DFASVRAAQEVAEA

-735 KACAASKAELEGVN
+735 KACAASKAEL
-749 KKREEAREKSKQA
+749 
-762 FTELTRQQERLNLL
+762 
-776 VKMLEDA
+776 
-783 ESLRIQ
+783 
-789 LEEAFDDAR
+789 
-798 RSERLAHE
+798 
-806 DANSVQLEL
+806 
-815 ARVQER
+815 
-821 SNSLQ
+821 
-826 RGNDRLEREGAELA
+826 
-840 QRITESR
+840 
-847 ASLRTLKVTSQRVEP
+847 
-862 LRVQIAALL
+862 
-871 DAARAV
+871 
-877 GVTLNDRAS
+877 
-886 LAEADSAQIKETIDA
+886 
-901 AKAAVT
+901 
-907 QAEEAR
+907 
-913 TRATSA
+913 
-919 LADIRVQKGRL
+919 
-930 EVQVDQAVKS
+930 
-940 ITSQPGVVLEEA
+940 
-952 LELPEP
+952 
-958 EDREADARELQ
+958 
-969 RLERQLAEIG
+969 
-979 PVNQVAFDEYETLKA
+979 
-994 RSDYLSAQVE
+994 
-1004 DLQHARS
+1004 
-1011 DLRKILAAI
+1011 
-1020 DRKMRDGFLE
+1020 
-1030 AFDTVNKNFGEIF
+1030 
-1043 GLLFPGGQGHLEM
+1043 
-1056 TDPEDPSSTGIEVVA
+1056 
-1071 QPRGKRV
+1071 
-1078 TKMSLLSGG
+1078 
-1087 ERSLTALGLLFAV
+1087 
-1100 YKTRSVPFYVLDEV
+1100 
-1114 EAALDDSNLD
+1114 
-1124 RLLGAIERL
+1124 
-1133 RTNTQLIVISHQR
+1133 
-1146 RTMEAAD
+1146 
-1153 VLYGVSMKSDGVSQ
+1153 
-1167 VISQKLERK
+1167 

>member
-89 HVLPVD
+89 HVLPID

-235 RRLQARWDEVQRAER
+235 RRLRARWDEVQRAER

-351 AALKTLRERSS
+351 AVLKTLRERSS

-388 YRATQR
+388 HRATQR

-469 KEALGTAQAEAAE
+469 KDALGTAQAEAAE

-552 VVEGAQGLVGLG
+552 VVDGAQGLVSLG

-687 DLASARAAQEAAEA
+687 DFASVRAAQEVAEA

-725 SCTSEVARLE
+725 SCTSEVVRLE
-735 KACAASKAELEGVN
+735 KACAASKVELEGVN

-826 RGNDRLEREGAELA
+826 RGNDRLEREGAELT

-862 LRVQIAALL
+862 LRAQIAALL

>member
-89 HVLPVD
+89 HVLPID

-351 AALKTLRERSS
+351 SALKTLRERSS

-388 YRATQR
+388 HRATQR

-469 KEALGTAQAEAAE
+469 KDALGTAQAEAAE

-552 VVEGAQGLVGLG
+552 VVDGAQGLVSLG

-687 DLASARAAQEAAEA
+687 DFASVRAAQEVAEA

-826 RGNDRLEREGAELA
+826 RGNDRLEREGAELT

-862 LRVQIAALL
+862 LRAQIAALL

-1030 AFDTVNKNFGEIF
+1030 AFDTVNKNFGEMF

>member
-235 RRLQARWDEVQRAER
+235 RRLRARWDEVQRAER

-351 AALKTLRERSS
+351 SALKTLRERSS

-399 AVALAKAQDAVKNAE
+399 AVSLAKAQDAVKNAE

-469 KEALGTAQAEAAE
+469 KDALGTAQAEAAE

-552 VVEGAQGLVGLG
+552 VVDGAQGLVGLG

-687 DLASARAAQEAAEA
+687 DFASVRAAQEAAEA

-826 RGNDRLEREGAELA
+826 RGNDRLEREGAELT

-862 LRVQIAALL
+862 LRAQIAALL

-940 ITSQPGVVLEEA
+940 ITSQPGVVLEEV

-1030 AFDTVNKNFGEIF
+1030 AFDTVNKNFGEMF
-1043 GLLFPGGQGHLEM
+1043 GLLFPGGQGRLEM

>member
-78 AEVDLTLDNSD
+78 AEVDLTLDNTD

-95 FEEVVVT
+95 FSEVVIT

-115 NGAPARLLDITD
+115 NGSPARLLDITD

-159 ALIEEAAGIS
+159 SLIEEAAGIS
-169 KHKRRRERSL
+169 KHKRRRERSV

-185 ESHLQRVL
+185 EAHLQRVL

-206 ERQVDKAKRASEIS
+206 ERQVDRAKRANEIS
-220 ERARELRCILAVDDL
+220 ERAAELRCILAVDDL
-235 RRLQARWDEVQRAER
+235 RRLQARWDEVLKEER
-250 ERSSERDVTNAVVAQ
+250 ERSSERDVAQAVAAE
-265 RTQEL
+265 RNREL
-270 DNLRLLLEEKG
+270 DHLRLLLEEKG

-292 RAQLVCEKLEGS
+292 RSQLLCEKLEGS

-317 RTSQLSSLVA
+317 RTTQLSSLIA
-327 DDEARGKQILEEC
+327 DDEARGKQILEET
-340 ERARVDYDEAM
+340 ERSRVEHDEAV
-351 AALKTLRERSS
+351 AALEALRQRSS
-362 ETKQAVDAARKV
+362 ETKAAVDAARKV
-374 RRKAEEELDRARSN
+374 RRKAEEELDRARDN
-388 YRATQR
+388 QRATQR
-394 DRDMC
+394 DRDQC
-399 AVALAKAQDAVKNAE
+399 AVALAKAQDSVKNAE
-414 VQDGIFATRAD
+414 VQDELFASRAK
-425 QLDETI
+425 QLDESISLT
-431 TQLASQLSQATE
+431 ASQLEQAKA
-443 KLDTC
+443 KLDAC
-448 RTAIEGARREQESA
+448 RESIAAARVEQDQASQ
-462 AIAFKQA
+462 AFKQA
-469 KEALGTAQAEAAE
+469 KDDLASAQSEQAK
-482 AQRALASAEA
+482 AQRELAGAEA
-492 RASAARETVM
+492 RAQAARERVS
-502 QAENSVPLAKRLCS
+502 QAENSVPLAKRLS
-516 DAAAKACAAR
+516 GDAAASACAAR
-526 TSEVLNVPGEL
+526 VSEVLNVPGEL

-552 VVEGAQGLVGLG
+552 VVQGPDGLVDLG
-564 QAAQRLAADSAGTI
+564 RAAQKLASESAGTI
-578 HIVEAA
+578 HIVEAS
-584 FEAPQPEEEGVPG
+584 FDAPQLSGEDVPG
-597 YRLLDRVSTRPGFES
+597 YRLLDRVSSRPGFES
-612 VARAYLQDVWVV
+612 VAQAYLQDVWVV
-624 GSVEEACRAAALFP
+624 GSVEEACNACARFP
-638 QLRFAT
+638 QLRFVT
-644 PDGAVASRGGLLDV
+644 PDGAVASKGGLLDV
-658 GKIGSNSQSLFER
+658 GKVRSGQESLFEYR
-671 RRVLSELEEG
+671 RNLSELEEG

-687 DLASARAAQEAAEA
+687 DLQTAHAAQEHAET
-701 QLSQARDAQANASTQ
+701 QLATARDAQAQASTK

-725 SCTSEVARLE
+725 SSTSEVARLE
-735 KACAASKAELEGVN
+735 RVLSSSTSELDSVN
-749 KKREEAREKSKQA
+749 KQREAAKDKSAQA
-762 FTELTRQQERLNLL
+762 FTELNRQQERLSLL

-789 LEEAFDDAR
+789 LQDAFDDAR
-798 RSERLAHE
+798 RSERIAHE

-821 SNSLQ
+821 SSSLE

-840 QRITESR
+840 VRITESR
-847 ASLRTLKVTSQRVEP
+847 QTLATLKVTSQRVAP
-862 LRVQIAALL
+862 LRGRISSLL

-886 LAEADSAQIKETIDA
+886 LAEADSAQIKQTIDA
-901 AKAAVT
+901 AKAAV
-907 QAEEAR
+907 AKADDER
-913 TRATSA
+913 SRATSA

-952 LELPEP
+952 LELPAP
-958 EDREADARELQ
+958 QNRDADSRELQ

-979 PVNQVAFDEYETLKA
+979 PVNQVAFDEYNTLKA
-994 RSDYLSAQVE
+994 RADYLAGQVD
-1004 DLQHARS
+1004 DLQHARA

-1020 DRKMRDGFLE
+1020 DRKMRDGFLQ
-1030 AFDTVNKNFGEIF
+1030 AFDTVNANFAEIF

-1056 TDPEDPSSTGIEVVA
+1056 TDPDDPSQTGIEVVA

-1133 RTNTQLIVISHQR
+1133 RTSTQLIVISHQR

-1153 VLYGVSMKSDGVSQ
+1153 VLYGVSMKADGVSQ

>member
-1 MYLKSLTLKGFKS
+1 
-14 FADRAHMVFEPGLTV
+14 
-29 IVGPNGSGKSNVS
+29 
-42 DAIRW
+42 
-47 VLGEQSAKQ
+47 
-56 LRGAAMEDV
+56 
-65 VFAGSSARKPVGM
+65 
-78 AEVDLTLDNSD
+78 
-89 HVLPVD
+89 
-95 FEEVVVT
+95 
-102 RRMYRSGESEYLI
+102 
-115 NGAPARLLDITD
+115 
-127 ILHDTGLGKETH
+127 
-139 SIIGQGK
+139 
-146 LDSILASKPEERR
+146 
-159 ALIEEAAGIS
+159 
-169 KHKRRRERSL
+169 
-179 KRLESM
+179 
-185 ESHLQRVL
+185 
-193 DVQKEVSRQLKPL
+193 
-206 ERQVDKAKRASEIS
+206 
-220 ERARELRCILAVDDL
+220 
-235 RRLQARWDEVQRAER
+235 
-250 ERSSERDVTNAVVAQ
+250 
-265 RTQEL
+265 
-270 DNLRLLLEEKG
+270 
-281 IFAGDLSEQRR
+281 
-292 RAQLVCEKLEGS
+292 
-304 LRLLDEKGRSMAQ
+304 
-317 RTSQLSSLVA
+317 
-327 DDEARGKQILEEC
+327 
-340 ERARVDYDEAM
+340 
-351 AALKTLRERSS
+351 
-362 ETKQAVDAARKV
+362 
-374 RRKAEEELDRARSN
+374 
-388 YRATQR
+388 
-394 DRDMC
+394 
-399 AVALAKAQDAVKNAE
+399 
-414 VQDGIFATRAD
+414 
-425 QLDETI
+425 
-431 TQLASQLSQATE
+431 
-443 KLDTC
+443 
-448 RTAIEGARREQESA
+448 
-462 AIAFKQA
+462 
-469 KEALGTAQAEAAE
+469 
-482 AQRALASAEA
+482 
-492 RASAARETVM
+492 M

-537 EGLVERLLGDGLTGF
+537 EGLVERLLGDGLTGC

-624 GSVEEACRAAALFP
+624 GSVEEACRATALFP

-687 DLASARAAQEAAEA
+687 DFASVRAAQEAAEA
-701 QLSQARDAQANASTQ
+701 QLSQSRDAQANASTQ

-826 RGNDRLEREGAELA
+826 RGNDRLEREGAELT

-862 LRVQIAALL
+862 LRAQIAALL

>member
-206 ERQVDKAKRASEIS
+206 ERQVDKAKRASVIS

-351 AALKTLRERSS
+351 SALKTLRERSS

-469 KEALGTAQAEAAE
+469 KDALGTAQAEAAE

-552 VVEGAQGLVGLG
+552 VVDGAQGLVGLG

-584 FEAPQPEEEGVPG
+584 FEAPQPEEEDVPG

-687 DLASARAAQEAAEA
+687 DFASVRAAQEAAEA

-826 RGNDRLEREGAELA
+826 RGNDRLEREGAELT

-862 LRVQIAALL
+862 LRAQIAALL

-919 LADIRVQKGRL
+919 LADIRVQKGTVCA
-930 EVQVDQAVKS
+930 ENPKITTKKAVS
-940 ITSQPGVVLEEA
+940 WI
-952 LELPEP
+952 
-958 EDREADARELQ
+958 
-969 RLERQLAEIG
+969 
-979 PVNQVAFDEYETLKA
+979 
-994 RSDYLSAQVE
+994 
-1004 DLQHARS
+1004 
-1011 DLRKILAAI
+1011 
-1020 DRKMRDGFLE
+1020 
-1030 AFDTVNKNFGEIF
+1030 
-1043 GLLFPGGQGHLEM
+1043 
-1056 TDPEDPSSTGIEVVA
+1056 
-1071 QPRGKRV
+1071 
-1078 TKMSLLSGG
+1078 
-1087 ERSLTALGLLFAV
+1087 
-1100 YKTRSVPFYVLDEV
+1100 
-1114 EAALDDSNLD
+1114 
-1124 RLLGAIERL
+1124 
-1133 RTNTQLIVISHQR
+1133 
-1146 RTMEAAD
+1146 
-1153 VLYGVSMKSDGVSQ
+1153 
-1167 VISQKLERK
+1167 

>member
-1 MYLKSLTLKGFKS
+1 M
-14 FADRAHMVFEPGLTV
+14 
-29 IVGPNGSGKSNVS
+29 
-42 DAIRW
+42 
-47 VLGEQSAKQ
+47 
-56 LRGAAMEDV
+56 
-65 VFAGSSARKPVGM
+65 
-78 AEVDLTLDNSD
+78 
-89 HVLPVD
+89 
-95 FEEVVVT
+95 
-102 RRMYRSGESEYLI
+102 
-115 NGAPARLLDITD
+115 
-127 ILHDTGLGKETH
+127 
-139 SIIGQGK
+139 
-146 LDSILASKPEERR
+146 
-159 ALIEEAAGIS
+159 
-169 KHKRRRERSL
+169 
-179 KRLESM
+179 
-185 ESHLQRVL
+185 
-193 DVQKEVSRQLKPL
+193 
-206 ERQVDKAKRASEIS
+206 
-220 ERARELRCILAVDDL
+220 
-235 RRLQARWDEVQRAER
+235 
-250 ERSSERDVTNAVVAQ
+250 
-265 RTQEL
+265 
-270 DNLRLLLEEKG
+270 
-281 IFAGDLSEQRR
+281 
-292 RAQLVCEKLEGS
+292 
-304 LRLLDEKGRSMAQ
+304 
-317 RTSQLSSLVA
+317 
-327 DDEARGKQILEEC
+327 
-340 ERARVDYDEAM
+340 
-351 AALKTLRERSS
+351 
-362 ETKQAVDAARKV
+362 
-374 RRKAEEELDRARSN
+374 
-388 YRATQR
+388 
-394 DRDMC
+394 
-399 AVALAKAQDAVKNAE
+399 
-414 VQDGIFATRAD
+414 
-425 QLDETI
+425 
-431 TQLASQLSQATE
+431 
-443 KLDTC
+443 
-448 RTAIEGARREQESA
+448 
-462 AIAFKQA
+462 
-469 KEALGTAQAEAAE
+469 
-482 AQRALASAEA
+482 
-492 RASAARETVM
+492 
-502 QAENSVPLAKRLCS
+502 
-516 DAAAKACAAR
+516 
-526 TSEVLNVPGEL
+526 
-537 EGLVERLLGDGLTGF
+537 
-552 VVEGAQGLVGLG
+552 
-564 QAAQRLAADSAGTI
+564 
-578 HIVEAA
+578 
-584 FEAPQPEEEGVPG
+584 
-597 YRLLDRVSTRPGFES
+597 
-612 VARAYLQDVWVV
+612 V

-658 GKIGSNSQSLFER
+658 GKVGSNSQSLFER

-862 LRVQIAALL
+862 LRAQIAALL
-871 DAARAV
+871 EAARAV

-958 EDREADARELQ
+958 EDREADTRELQ

-1004 DLQHARS
+1004 DLQHARG
-1011 DLRKILAAI
+1011 DL
-1020 DRKMRDGFLE
+1020 RKMRDGFLE
-1030 AFDTVNKNFGEIF
+1030 AFDTVNKNFGEMF

>member
-351 AALKTLRERSS
+351 SALKTLRERSS

-399 AVALAKAQDAVKNAE
+399 AVSLAKAQDAVKNAE

-469 KEALGTAQAEAAE
+469 KDALGTAQAEAAE

-612 VARAYLQDVWVV
+612 MARAYLQDVWVV

-687 DLASARAAQEAAEA
+687 DFASVRAAQEAAEA

-826 RGNDRLEREGAELA
+826 RGNDRLEREGAELT

-862 LRVQIAALL
+862 LRAQIAALL

-1030 AFDTVNKNFGEIF
+1030 AFDTVNKNFGEMF

-1153 VLYGVSMKSDGVSQ
+1153 VLYGV
-1167 VISQKLERK
+1167 